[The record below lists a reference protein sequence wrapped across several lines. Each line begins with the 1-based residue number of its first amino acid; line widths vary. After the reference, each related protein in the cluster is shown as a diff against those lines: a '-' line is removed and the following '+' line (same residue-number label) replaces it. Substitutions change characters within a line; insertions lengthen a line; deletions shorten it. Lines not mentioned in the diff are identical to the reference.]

1 MDDDR
6 ISGEPKGIIQRDAF
20 GRFIKGNPPGPGWRN
35 RSEETQKL
43 AQLRDDLLAGS
54 EEAIAELRK
63 LLKESKSENVKV
75 NAAKIL
81 IVCAKIIP
89 DQVFHESWKM
99 ILKKEEKRGETPNPL
114 PEFGK
119 YLQWKMQ
126 QDANR
131 VINVTNEEEIQQG
144 EFNHETNHAR

>member
-1 MDDDR
+1 MDNDR
-6 ISGEPKGIIQRDAF
+6 ISGELKPIIKRDEL
-20 GRFIKGNPPGPGWRN
+20 GRFLPGTLAGPGWRN
-35 RSEETQKL
+35 RNEETQKL

-99 ILKKEEKRGETPNPL
+99 ILKKEEGGKKEGLLAAL
-114 PEFGK
+114 PEFGE
-119 YLQWKMQ
+119 YLAWKQ
-126 QDANR
+126 AQDANR
-131 VINVTNEEEIQQG
+131 VIDVSNKEVE
-144 EFNHETNHAR
+144 R

>member
-1 MDDDR
+1 MTETEQNNR
-6 ISGEPKGIIQRDAF
+6 ISGDQKGIIKRDEQ
-20 GRFIKGNPPGPGWRN
+20 GRFLPGNPAGPGWKN
-35 RSEETQKL
+35 RSQETQKL

-54 EEAIAELRK
+54 GESIIELRR
-63 LLKESKSENVKV
+63 LLKESPSENVRV

-99 ILKKEEKRGETPNPL
+99 ILKKEEIKDGTPNPL

-131 VINVTNEEEIQQG
+131 VIDVEPVIQG
-144 EFNHETNHAR
+144 SNGNGDK